1 VAGAALFLAANAAF
15 FFWYR
20 GTSQGRQAALES
32 RRVALAAEVAAAE
45 KDAEKLAAQHQ
56 RLSRVSAAIEEFYGR
71 RIGTRRATLAS
82 IVDEIHDIL
91 KGAGISTSEIGYSIR
106 PMAKL
111 PLSEMGASFSFAAD
125 YRKVKR
131 LLDAFETGPKWIV
144 VREIGIARDDNA
156 PGTVQVRMAVATYFV
171 DEPGERPDLP
181 SQAAAAPAAAAPRR
195 RS

>member
-1 VAGAALFLAANAAF
+1 VAGAALFLAVNAAF

-32 RRVALAAEVAAAE
+32 RRVALAAEVGAAE
-45 KDAEKLAAQHQ
+45 KDAEKLEAQKQ

-91 KGAGISTSEIGYSIR
+91 KGAGITTSDIGYSIK
-106 PMAKL
+106 PLAKL
-111 PLSEMGASFSFAAD
+111 PLSEMGASFSFSAD

-131 LLDAFETGPKWIV
+131 LLDAFETGPRWIV

-181 SQAAAAPAAAAPRR
+181 SPAAAPAAAATRR